1 MKRFFTLLMLA
12 LSVSAVS
19 MAQSSE
25 CDGTRYVD
33 YNAFSNVDVT
43 SGVTFG
49 RNTALGGG
57 QVDLKMDVYEPA
69 GDNFD
74 SRPVIIFAFGGS
86 FIGGQRQ
93 DQDIQFLCQTF
104 AKLGYVA
111 VAPDYRVGFFLPNQ
125 VTTTLAVMRSMHD
138 IKGCVRYLRKTV
150 EEDGNPYSIDPDRI
164 IVSGISAGAIGSIH
178 AAYLDKDSEVPAYMA
193 SDTAGLGGVEGN
205 SGSPGYS
212 SKPLAVMSFS
222 GTIGDTNWIEPGDI
236 PISSIHDELDNVV
249 PYNTTEV
256 SVSGFP
262 TGLVASGSGDIHI
275 RAENL
280 GIDNCLLTYR
290 GVAGHVAYFSGGVDQ
305 QAIDFARDFC
315 MNMVCTGGSDCHSV
329 DAVMQGNSIS
339 EVDRNSIEVY
349 PNPTDGVLTF
359 TVEETSSVE
368 VIDATGRVV
377 LSGSLTIGKNRLD
390 VSGLPTGFYTLRTI
404 GKSISTA
411 PFIKK

>member
-1 MKRFFTLLMLA
+1 MKRIFTLLMLTF
-12 LSVSAVS
+12 SMSAVV

-33 YNAFSNVDVT
+33 YNAFPNVDVT

-49 RNTALGGG
+49 SNTALGGG

-74 SRPVIIFAFGGS
+74 SRPVIILAFGGS
-86 FIGGQRQ
+86 FIGGQRS
-93 DQDIQFLCQTF
+93 DMEFLCRIF

-111 VAPDYRVGFFLPNQ
+111 IAPDYRVGFFLPNQ

-150 EEDGNPYSIDPDRI
+150 AEDGNPYGIDSQRI

-178 AAYLDKDSEVPAYMA
+178 AAYLDKDSEVPSYMA
-193 SDTAGLGGVEGN
+193 NDTAGLGGVEGN

-212 SKPLAVMSFS
+212 SQPYAVMSFS
-222 GTIGDTNWIEPGDI
+222 GTIGDTSWIEQGDI

-249 PYNTTEV
+249 PYGTTEV

-262 TGLVASGSGDIHI
+262 TGLVASGSKDIHI

-290 GVAGHVAYFSGGVDQ
+290 GVQGHVAYFSNGVDQ

-329 DAVMQGNSIS
+329 DAVTEGNGIS
-339 EVDRNSIEVY
+339 EIDRNSIEVY

-359 TVEETSSVE
+359 TMDETSTVE
-368 VIDATGRVV
+368 VLDATGRVV

-390 VSGLPTGFYTLRTI
+390 VSALPTGFYTLRTI
-404 GKSISTA
+404 GKTISTA